1 MQVVFTDALEG
12 VRLEDVPESTALC
25 IVHNEV
31 EVRTGLE
38 GAEEMWRPD
47 GTGTK
52 SAKKD
57 LPL

>member
-1 MQVVFTDALEG
+1 MDTLEG

-31 EVRTGLE
+31 EVRAGLE
-38 GAEEMWRPD
+38 STQEMGRPD
-47 GTGTK
+47 GTGTE